1 MILPARIL
9 IIIVAIVFIAYI
21 ILLVS
26 KRRLLL
32 KYSLLW
38 LTLSVVL
45 CLCAAFPTPVYVLA
59 QFLGFEVASNFIFV
73 IAIFFLLAISL
84 SLSIIASKQTE
95 RSKTLIQE
103 LAILKQ
109 QVEKN
114 SSSTQSDEVAGKDKK
129 LDQITEQNE

>member
-1 MILPARIL
+1 MILPTRIL
-9 IIIVAIVFIAYI
+9 IVIITIAFIAYI
-21 ILLVS
+21 FVLVS
-26 KRRLLL
+26 RKRLLL

-45 CLCAAFPTPVYVLA
+45 CLCTAFPAPVYALA

-103 LAILKQ
+103 LAILKHQ
-109 QVEKN
+109 IEKN
-114 SSSTQSDEVAGKDKK
+114 SSPTKLDETVGKD
-129 LDQITEQNE
+129 Q